1 MSSTAKL
8 CKKVIEKEKA
18 NGTLNVDEMTEKLDV
33 FLLNDRIT
41 DEEYNELVALMT
53 MTEGE

>member
-33 FLLNDRIT
+33 FLLNNRIT

>member
-8 CKKVIEKEKA
+8 CKKGIEKEKQK
-18 NGTLNVDEMTEKLDV
+18 GTLNIEEMTEKLDV

-41 DEEYNELVALMT
+41 DEEYNELMALMT
-53 MTEGE
+53 T

>member
-8 CKKVIEKEKA
+8 CKKVIEKQK
-18 NGTLNVDEMTEKLDV
+18 GTLNVDEMTEKLDV
-33 FLLNDRIT
+33 FLLNDRIS

-53 MTEGE
+53 A